1 MEEANVQKQQA
12 PQQVQKKEEHKE
24 EKPKGPSIIEKIKSR
39 LANYKRVIDVS
50 RKPTKEDFISSAK
63 ITGAGIALIGVI
75 GFIVF
80 LTYFLVVK

>member
-1 MEEANVQKQQA
+1 MEEANVQQQA

-24 EKPKGPSIIEKIKSR
+24 GKPKGPSIADKIKSR

-63 ITGAGIALIGVI
+63 ITGVGTVLIGVI

-80 LTYFLVVK
+80 LVYYLVVI